1 MLGFIGPLER
11 GSIPRPVPTERIHV
25 ENHGLIVPDVQSNC
39 AFLYLFTV
47 DFFHILLEGKNFK
60 RKLYSSHTCIH
71 ICARI
76 YTHVPGCV

>member
-39 AFLYLFTV
+39 AFLHLFTV
-47 DFFHILLEGKNFK
+47 DFFPYPLG
-60 RKLYSSHTCIH
+60 R
-71 ICARI
+71 
-76 YTHVPGCV
+76 